1 METVSGSNNWKLVFR
16 RENGGITLLQAV
28 TCDRKATLPREIFGL
43 PVVALAHHALAPKR
57 ATPAGEQVQITCGP
71 VSGEWDNANLEE
83 LHLPD
88 TLIQADNYAFYNC
101 GKLKKMYLSD
111 SLRYLGSGALMNCRE
126 LNTFHLTCHGQE
138 GEVLRRLGDE
148 LTGEL
153 DVTLHYA
160 DGGKARLI
168 LPEYSEVHE
177 ENIPHHQFDFFIVGA
192 GYPYHHC
199 FRPGKFN
206 LKEYDD
212 LWKDFL
218 RKGYEEDCALRMVWY
233 RLCNPVD
240 LNDGARENYLTY
252 LRSHAAE
259 AAHWRLQEQDAA
271 GLRFLLREADPS
283 RELLTQ
289 LCASAR
295 ELDAPEALAL
305 LLEEQHKRF
314 PAGAEKTFDL

>member
-28 TCDRKATLPREIFGL
+28 TCDQKAALPREIFGL
-43 PVVALAHHALAPKR
+43 PVIALAHHALSPNR
-57 ATPAGEQVQITCGP
+57 TTPAGEQVQITCGP
-71 VSGEWDNANLEE
+71 VIGDWDNAKLEE

-88 TLIQADNYAFYNC
+88 TLTRADNYAFYNC
-101 GKLKKMYLSD
+101 RKLKTLHLSD
-111 SLRYLGSGALMNCRE
+111 SLRHWGGGALMNCRE
-126 LNTFHLTCHGQE
+126 LNTFHLTCRGQE
-138 GEVLRRLGDE
+138 GEVLRNLGAE
-148 LTGEL
+148 LPDEL

-160 DGGKARLI
+160 DGRKARLI
-168 LPEYSEVHE
+168 LPEYTELHE
-177 ENIPHHQFDFFIVGA
+177 ENVPHHQFDFRIVGA

-199 FRPGKFN
+199 FRPGTFN
-206 LKEYDD
+206 LREYDD
-212 LWKDFL
+212 LWKGFL
-218 RKGYEEDCALRMVWY
+218 RKGYEEDCALRLVWH
-233 RLCNPVD
+233 RLRHPID
-240 LNDGARENYLTY
+240 LSDGARENYLTY

-259 AAHWRLQEQDAA
+259 AAYWRLQERDVA
-271 GLRFLLREADPS
+271 GLRFVLRETEPT

-295 ELDAPEALAL
+295 DLDAPEALAV

>member
-16 RENGGITLLQAV
+16 RENGGVTLLQAV
-28 TCDRKATLPREIFGL
+28 TCDQKAALPRELFGL
-43 PVVALAHHALAPKR
+43 PVIALAHHALSPNR

-71 VSGEWDNANLEE
+71 VTGEWDNGKLEE

-101 GKLKKMYLSD
+101 RKLNTLHLSD
-111 SLRYLGSGALMNCRE
+111 RLRYWGSGALMNCRE
-126 LNTFHLTCHGQE
+126 LNTFHLTCNGQE
-138 GEVLRRLGDE
+138 GEVLRSLGAE
-148 LTGEL
+148 LQGEL

-160 DGGKARLI
+160 DGKQARLI

-177 ENIPHHQFDFFIVGA
+177 ENVPHHQFDFFIVGA

-206 LKEYDD
+206 LREYDD
-212 LWKDFL
+212 LWKNFL
-218 RKGYEEDCALRMVWY
+218 RKGYEEDCALRLVWY
-233 RLCNPVD
+233 RLCSPID
-240 LNDGARENYLTY
+240 LSDAAREDYLTY
-252 LRSHAAE
+252 LRNHATD
-259 AAHWRLQEQDAA
+259 AAAWRLRERDSA
-271 GLRFLLREADPS
+271 GLQFLLREIDPT
-283 RELLTQ
+283 RELLTE
-289 LCASAR
+289 LCALAR
-295 ELDAPEALAL
+295 ELDAPEALAV

>member
-1 METVSGSNNWKLVFR
+1 
-16 RENGGITLLQAV
+16 
-28 TCDRKATLPREIFGL
+28 
-43 PVVALAHHALAPKR
+43 
-57 ATPAGEQVQITCGP
+57 
-71 VSGEWDNANLEE
+71 
-83 LHLPD
+83 
-88 TLIQADNYAFYNC
+88 
-101 GKLKKMYLSD
+101 
-111 SLRYLGSGALMNCRE
+111 
-126 LNTFHLTCHGQE
+126 
-138 GEVLRRLGDE
+138 
-148 LTGEL
+148 
-153 DVTLHYA
+153 
-160 DGGKARLI
+160 
-168 LPEYSEVHE
+168 
-177 ENIPHHQFDFFIVGA
+177 
-192 GYPYHHC
+192 
-199 FRPGKFN
+199 
-206 LKEYDD
+206 
-212 LWKDFL
+212 
-218 RKGYEEDCALRMVWY
+218 MVWH